1 MQQRCGGADT
11 DSGDLVKYPHLM
23 SCSLLTVVM
32 STGACLV
39 DATESDEGRSSRGR
53 DDDGGEDACEAGHL
67 RQGSACVAVPVLSVF
82 LSESVDEAA
91 DAPIQRAVVTTMQP
105 VRDERV
111 DLATVRA
118 SDGACVIFEPF
129 EGSSVLAIHEPG
141 CGDWGTVEVAGSPVP
156 YACEGGVAQRFRDI
170 SYSPDT
176 AVAVRGSGGDVFPSF
191 AGNITT
197 PARINAVVDGEIA
210 AGATFTLTWSG
221 PDDTDELQL
230 SVTAIGEDGEVV
242 HIFCDPAPGTTALTI
257 TPTLSNLL
265 PSPVFNWNIAVSASR
280 RAELA
285 WDDAPVD
292 VELSVGA
299 VTTTVLRAPQD

>member
-23 SCSLLTVVM
+23 S
-32 STGACLV
+32 
-39 DATESDEGRSSRGR
+39 
-53 DDDGGEDACEAGHL
+53 
-67 RQGSACVAVPVLSVF
+67 F
-82 LSESVDEAA
+82 

-156 YACEGGVAQRFRDI
+156 YACEGGVAQRVRDI

-191 AGNITT
+191 AGNVTT
-197 PARINAVVDGEIA
+197 PARINAVVEGEIA

-230 SVTAIGEDGEVV
+230 SVTAIGEDGEFV
-242 HIFCDPAPGTTALTI
+242 HISCDPAPGTTALTI
-257 TPTLSNLL
+257 TPTLSDLL
-265 PSPVFNWNIAVSASR
+265 PSPRRGRARALPRAAATPVSR
-280 RAELA
+280 PD
-285 WDDAPVD
+285 DDATPRV
-292 VELSVGA
+292 
-299 VTTTVLRAPQD
+299 